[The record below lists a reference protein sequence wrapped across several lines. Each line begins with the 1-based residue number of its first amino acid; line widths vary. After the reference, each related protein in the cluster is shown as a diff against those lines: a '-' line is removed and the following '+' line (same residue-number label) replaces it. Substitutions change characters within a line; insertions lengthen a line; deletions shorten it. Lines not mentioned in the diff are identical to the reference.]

1 MIRILVDSSSDILV
15 NNSENITVVPLS
27 ITLDNKTYL
36 DGVELGH
43 DEFYNMLVNT
53 DDFPKSSQPAPQ
65 LFVDAFEKA
74 KANNDTL
81 ICIMLS
87 SGVSGTYQS
96 AVLAKNIVE
105 YDNIYIIDSLTG
117 SAGTILLATEAQK
130 MIAQNLPVKEI
141 VAKLEEL
148 KNHTMVYLSVE
159 TLEYLYKGGR
169 LDKTA
174 ALVGSIAKVKPII
187 YVTREGTIGVAGKAI
202 GNNRAMNALV
212 DVTKE
217 NPVDTDHEF
226 YTICTLG
233 TKNVEKLEA
242 KLQESGITNIH
253 RIQMGPV
260 VGTHT
265 GPEAYGIIYMKKH

>member
-15 NNSENITVVPLS
+15 DNQENVTVVPLS

-43 DEFYNMLVNT
+43 DQFYDMLVKT
-53 DDFPKSSQPAPQ
+53 EDFPKSSQPAPQ
-65 LFVDAFEKA
+65 LFVDAFEQA

-81 ICIMLS
+81 LCLMLS

-105 YDNIYIIDSLTG
+105 YDNIYIVDTLTG
-117 SAGTILLATEAQK
+117 SAGTILLVEEAQR
-130 MIAQNLPVKEI
+130 MIAQNKPIEEI
-141 VAKLEEL
+141 VERMEEL
-148 KNHTMVYLSVE
+148 KHHTMVYLSVD
-159 TLEYLYKGGR
+159 TLEYLYRGGR

-174 ALVGSIAKVKPII
+174 AFVGSIAKVKPII
-187 YVTREGTIGVAGKAI
+187 YVTREGTIGAAGKAI
-202 GNNRAMNALV
+202 GTNRAMNALI
-212 DVTKE
+212 DITKE
-217 NPVDTDHEF
+217 YPIDTDHKF
-226 YTICTLG
+226 YTICSCG
-233 TKNVEKLEA
+233 TKNIDKFEA
-242 KLQESGITNIH
+242 KLHENGITDIH

-265 GPEAYGIIYMKKH
+265 GPEAYGLIYIKKH